1 MTKRCK
7 NVASSFFPPKHQIV
21 VAGQLSFSGKSG
33 VRLLDCT
40 SSILIQDG
48 GGATETQRDGLR
60 WRTSPQQ
67 HRRSLV
73 PGLPKIRRNLADSY
87 MAATSI
93 WTYSCLTPTWAQGG
107 KDHVME
113 TLKWPLMSEMTL
125 SKPYFPTVPT
135 CVKMLCVWLRSHLE
149 SASGATRSLSVP
161 M

>member
-1 MTKRCK
+1 MEKGDDYEEKKQFGGIIKVKAMGNFKKQTSNEPRGCK

-21 VAGQLSFSGKSG
+21 LAGQLSFSGKSG

-93 WTYSCLTPTWAQGG
+93 
-107 KDHVME
+107 
-113 TLKWPLMSEMTL
+113 
-125 SKPYFPTVPT
+125 
-135 CVKMLCVWLRSHLE
+135 
-149 SASGATRSLSVP
+149 
-161 M
+161 